1 MTRPANPN
9 ARLALLRAAEHE
21 FVARGL
27 DAAKIEAITA
37 TAGMSKG
44 AFYLHF
50 DSKEDA
56 FRQIV
61 EGILAPL
68 QTLIEDFPRPSSFA
82 GVDDYFEQWIQQD
95 IALYEY
101 IWQHRNVMRLLLDGG
116 KSAVFSHLPDA
127 FAERARQASLLG
139 IAEGKQR
146 GFFHADLDV
155 ELASLFLAGAYDRVA
170 RHMVKLQK
178 RPNLAVWMRTL
189 QRFVVEGLG
198 GPAVVAARKSKAKT
212 KSPPPSQTND
222 PSIRPRTRV
231 RTRRSA

>member
-1 MTRPANPN
+1 MTRPANPH
-9 ARLALLRAAEHE
+9 ARLALLRAAERE

-37 TAGMSKG
+37 AAAMSKG

-50 DSKEDA
+50 ASKEDA

-68 QTLIEDFPRPSSFA
+68 AQLIEDFPRPSSFA
-82 GVDDYFEQWIQQD
+82 TVEDYFEQWIQQD

-116 KSAVFSHLPDA
+116 KSASFSHLPDA

-139 IAEGKQR
+139 IAEGKRR

-178 RPNLAVWMRTL
+178 RPNLEAWMRTL

-198 GPAVVAARKSKAKT
+198 GPAIAAAKKAKQ
-212 KSPPPSQTND
+212 KQRSKD
-222 PSIRPRTRV
+222 PAVRSGKRV
-231 RTRRSA
+231 SARRSA